1 MESSNLPSFMRRT
14 SSTAGPLKPEREIRS
29 PRAVRPFGEIASG
42 EKGSAHAGRPGA
54 DSVVGPWRLPEA
66 EALLEG
72 EAPSEALFGGF
83 ADRLLAGAEGQ
94 GENDFKIPLA
104 RRTLVAVL
112 TEATSG
118 ARAA

>member
-1 MESSNLPSFMRRT
+1 MASL
-14 SSTAGPLKPEREIRS
+14 SSTKSS
-29 PRAVRPFGEIASG
+29 PRVSAPANGAWMPAPAAVQISITRARVALGGVA
-42 EKGSAHAGRPGA
+42 AR
-54 DSVVGPWRLPEA
+54 PWRLPEA

-72 EAPSEALFGGF
+72 EAPSEALFGRF